1 MSIIIG
7 TLLASKRFNELC
19 NVFLAWFLQTWE
31 LIMILKVKLIMIMVL
46 KVKKKKK
53 LIMILK
59 VKKE

>member
-7 TLLASKRFNELC
+7 TDVASKRFNELC
-19 NVFLAWFLQTWE
+19 NVFLAHFLQTWE
-31 LIMILKVKLIMIMVL
+31 LIMILKVKLIMIMIL

-53 LIMILK
+53 LIMVLK